1 MRVILAIIAAAVLG
15 LAAYLAY
22 QTFWPTRPGNLIVL
36 SDPPGAQV
44 WLDLEA
50 TDYLT
55 GPQPI
60 PLLPGK
66 HSVMVKM
73 DTLES
78 DPVAR
83 TVNIRSGATETVNFR
98 LRAIE
103 IKTPPRKYS
112 PPPEP
117 ARVEPE
123 PIPLAETRSERD
135 FPEIPTADELRRRS
149 EREDSIKPPAVVT
162 ETPPP
167 AVETR
172 AATPEP
178 KPKPTTGLV
187 EISSSLLEARIFV
200 NDSLVDD
207 LTPATLELPGG
218 DYTIRVDMPGYE
230 PRPHESQITILPG
243 GLRKFVFFDL
253 IEIDTVK
260 KEVRVETAPVAGA
273 IYVDSVRIGVGRA
286 VIPHDYGLLKITF
299 GDVEG
304 YITPEPV
311 SLALTP
317 QNPAP
322 EVRALYVRA
331 FHTMAQAN
339 GPNVVATDGDI
350 SWVTGVY
357 FEDGALPSAAL
368 GAKIREIPGAQKF
381 GWELAMGDPNRNPT
395 GGDYI
400 EFSFTLPDDVPPD
413 TPLTLRLYLYR
424 APRRYPFALSA
435 QSEIVVTVN
444 GRTFLSG
451 YRPSHASEVADLERF
466 EEWPLKGMLVAGVN
480 RVMIRA
486 GESNTVYNYLWK
498 FEIR

>member
-1 MRVILAIIAAAVLG
+1 MRTILVIISAVVLA
-15 LAAYLAY
+15 LAGYLAY
-22 QTFWPTRPGNLIVL
+22 ETFWPSRPGNLVVL

-50 TDYLT
+50 TDFLT

-60 PLLPGK
+60 PLPPGK
-66 HSVMVKM
+66 HSVMVKL

-83 TVNIRSGATETVNFR
+83 TVDIRSGAIETVHFA
-98 LRAIE
+98 LRAVE
-103 IKTPPRKYS
+103 IKAPVRKYT

-123 PIPLAETRSERD
+123 PTPLAEGKPQR
-135 FPEIPTADELRRRS
+135 EIPKIPTGDELRRRAES
-149 EREDSIKPPAVVT
+149 EDATAARPVT

-167 AVETR
+167 
-172 AATPEP
+172 PEP

-200 NDSLVDD
+200 NDSLRAEV
-207 LTPATLELPGG
+207 TPATLELPAGE
-218 DYTIRVDMPGYE
+218 YTIRVDMPGYE
-230 PRPHESQITILPG
+230 PRPAESPVTILPG
-243 GLRKFVFFDL
+243 GLRRFVFFDL
-253 IEIDTVK
+253 AEKDTVK
-260 KEVRVETAPVAGA
+260 KEVRIETAPVAGA
-273 IYVDSVRIGVGRA
+273 IYVDNVLIGTGRA

-304 YITPEPV
+304 YVTPAPIP
-311 SLALTP
+311 LALTP

-322 EVRALYVRA
+322 EVRGVYARA
-331 FHTMAQAN
+331 FRTMAQAN

-357 FEDGALPSAAL
+357 FDDGALPSAAL
-368 GAKIREIPGAQKF
+368 GAKIREIPGSQKF

-413 TPLTLRLYLYR
+413 SPLTLRLYLYR

-444 GRTFLSG
+444 GRTYLSS
-451 YRPSHASEVADLERF
+451 YRPTHTVEVADFERF
-466 EEWPLKGMLVAGVN
+466 EEWSLKGMLVSGKN